1 MGMAAVVV
9 DIGNGRQIRRQAQS
23 AVDAAALAAVIDYNG
38 NASTQAASTARAIE
52 YVEDNGF
59 LAASTDIQVSFS
71 TNAAGE
77 PCVTVRINNYPVAT
91 FFGRVLG
98 ATSLPVTAVSMG
110 CQTPSTTS
118 LPGMFSGGQDCSGS
132 GKAFTISGNDNVM
145 IGSIHSNYD
154 AKEGGTRNNLS
165 SGVATYVS
173 TPLDVSGSP
182 PNWWRGATQTSVQPW
197 PVNYALAQF
206 NTGGQY
212 AVAAG
217 SFYSRTAGDRNFSG
231 SVPAG
236 LYYVTGKVKF
246 TSVTIAPR
254 TIGGVTRTGATF
266 VSGGLMELDGDNS
279 LIRPFE
285 DAPTRLTFFAGWQ
298 EKSGG
303 ERCDS
308 ETFKMNGNCN
318 LFDGVLYVPQGK
330 FRFSGEGNGHD
341 YGSGKSCPQ
350 GHNTFSGGVIAYAI
364 EGSGNW
370 SVFRGGNVPGGEGNP
385 YLSS

>member
-1 MGMAAVVV
+1 MAAVVV

-23 AVDAAALAAVIDYNG
+23 AVDAAALAAVVDYNG
-38 NASTQAASTARAIE
+38 SVATQAASLARAIE

-59 LAASTDIQVSFS
+59 SDAATDIQVSFS

-110 CQTPSTTS
+110 CQTPSTTT
-118 LPGMFSGGQDCSGS
+118 LPGMFSGGQDCTGA
-132 GKAFTISGNDNVM
+132 GKAFTVSGNDNVM

-165 SGVATYVS
+165 SGVATYAS
-173 TPLDVSGSP
+173 APLDVSGSA
-182 PNWWRGATQTSVQPW
+182 PNWWRGATLSGIQPW
-197 PVNYALAQF
+197 PITHTLSQF
-206 NTGGQY
+206 DTSGQY
-212 AVAAG
+212 AITAG
-217 SFYSRTAGDRNFSG
+217 GFYSNVPGGTNFSG

-236 LYYVTGKVKF
+236 LYYINGSTKF

-254 TIGGVTRTGATF
+254 TIGGATRTGASF
-266 VSGGLMELDGDNS
+266 VSEGLMELDGDNT

-285 DAPTRLTFFAGWQ
+285 DAPNRLTFYAGWQ

-308 ETFKMNGNCN
+308 ETFKFSGNCN
-318 LFDGVLYVPQGK
+318 LFDGVAYVPQGK
-330 FRFSGEGNGHD
+330 FRVSGEGNGHD
-341 YGSGKSCPQ
+341 YGTGKSCPQ

-364 EGSGNW
+364 EQSGNW
-370 SVFRGGNVPGGEGNP
+370 SVYRGGSVPAGEGTP